1 MQVVLSSR
9 LELLRITNIGLV
21 QVDCEETQWPMSTTT
36 RS

>member
-1 MQVVLSSR
+1 MQVVLSSH

-21 QVDCEETQWPMSTTT
+21 QVDCEETQWLRSITT